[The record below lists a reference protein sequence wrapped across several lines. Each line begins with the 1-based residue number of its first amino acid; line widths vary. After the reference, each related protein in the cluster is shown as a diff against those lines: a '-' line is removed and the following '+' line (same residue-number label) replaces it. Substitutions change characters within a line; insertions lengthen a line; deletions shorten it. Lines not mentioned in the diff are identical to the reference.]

1 MAESRFFTRKSFQA
15 PRPKALTSMNLKQV
29 MAATHQN
36 HQVRVL
42 AVGVMSV
49 AIQLKLENELVA
61 TTEVAKPGL
70 ESLRYQ
76 NKAQTM
82 GFLSLTHSKFQ
93 S

>member
-1 MAESRFFTRKSFQA
+1 
-15 PRPKALTSMNLKQV
+15 
-29 MAATHQN
+29 
-36 HQVRVL
+36 
-42 AVGVMSV
+42 MSV